1 MDNIKVMSVFGTR
14 PEAIKMAPLIKKLEQ
29 TEGIESIVCV
39 TAQHREML
47 DQVLEIFDL
56 HPQYDL
62 NIMQPRQT
70 LAMIT
75 TKALN
80 GLSQVMAEAKPDL
93 VLVHGDTTTTFSG
106 ALGAYYNQIKV
117 GHVEA
122 GLRTYDKYQ
131 PFPEEMNR
139 CLTSQLTD
147 LHFAPTALAKQHLL
161 QENINQNNIFVTGN
175 TVIDVLQTTIEQNYH
190 FTVEELNQI
199 DFAHK
204 KVIAMTAHRRE
215 NIGKPLEN
223 ICNAVLKIVQEQED
237 VEVVYAVHKNPA
249 VSEPV
254 HAILGNHKRIHL
266 LEPLDLKDMHN
277 LMSRSYF
284 VMTDSGGLQEE
295 VPSMGKPVLVLRNVT
310 ERPEGIDAGTL
321 KLAGTE
327 EENIYQMANTLLHD
341 KKVYQQMAQ
350 AKNPFGDGRASER
363 IVNSI
368 LYYFGKSQ
376 KRPKD
381 YII

>member
-29 TEGIESIVCV
+29 TQGIESIVCV

-70 LAMIT
+70 LATIT

-80 GLSQVMAEAKPDL
+80 GLSEVMQKVKPDL

-131 PFPEEMNR
+131 PFPEEINR

-147 LHFAPTALAKQHLL
+147 LHFAPTTLAKQHLL
-161 QENINQNNIFVTGN
+161 KENINEKNIFVTGN
-175 TVIDVLQTTIEQNYH
+175 TVIDVLQTTIEKNYH
-190 FTVEELNQI
+190 FTVEQLNQI
-199 DFAHK
+199 DFENK
-204 KVIAMTAHRRE
+204 RVIAITAHRRE
-215 NIGKPLEN
+215 NIGQPLQN
-223 ICNAVLKIVQEQED
+223 ICRAVKTIVEQHKD

-249 VSEPV
+249 VSETV
-254 HAILGNHKRIHL
+254 HTILGGHCRIHL

-277 LMSRSYF
+277 LMSRCYF

-321 KLAGTE
+321 KL
-327 EENIYQMANTLLHD
+327 
-341 KKVYQQMAQ
+341 V
-350 AKNPFGDGRASER
+350 
-363 IVNSI
+363 
-368 LYYFGKSQ
+368 
-376 KRPKD
+376 
-381 YII
+381 

>member
-1 MDNIKVMSVFGTR
+1 MDTIKVMSVFGTR

-29 TEGIESIVCV
+29 TEQIQSIVCV

-277 LMSRSYF
+277 LMSRCYF